1 MSRVGVSAKAARTEA
16 LRLYRDVLRACRVFD
31 TTRNEQ
37 GQLMSD
43 VLRTSA
49 RKEFEAAREERDPE
63 TVARMIITGRDCVM
77 QIHDMVAKKQH
88 ELMTG
93 EKEPPATQ

>member
-1 MSRVGVSAKAARTEA
+1 M
-16 LRLYRDVLRACRVFD
+16 CR
-31 TTRNEQ
+31 
-37 GQLMSD
+37 SD

-77 QIHDMVAKKQH
+77 QIHDMVSLTSTCVPLK
-88 ELMTG
+88 
-93 EKEPPATQ
+93 PD